1 MAKPARRSGSFTA
14 DQKAAIL
21 QEGTKDGVIVTCR
34 KHEISTSL
42 FYQWRDKITLKGKEG
57 LAHGQ
62 AVLSPEV
69 RRLVAKNSRLKK
81 LLAEKELVL
90 DIKEELLKKV
100 NQDRSSVR
108 DRSPFSLIA

>member
-1 MAKPARRSGSFTA
+1 MAKRSFTA

-62 AVLSPEV
+62 AVLSLEV
-69 RRLVAKNSRLKK
+69 RRLVAENSRLKK

-90 DIKEELLKKV
+90 DIKPGRRSGRLLKKV
-100 NQDRSSVR
+100 HQRLLSV
-108 DRSPFSLIA
+108 P